1 MANAILN
8 SNSSSALIS
17 SLDSVSSNKNPYIYS
32 YAQKGTLGAAHVPA
46 HSRTVVV
53 SQPTGTPNFGTNID
67 FPVIKADMLSNAFI
81 KLVLENNTGAD
92 AYANQGLLNMM
103 VEEISL
109 LTAGKVICS
118 SRPFGRAALM
128 SNKPYQV
135 KKNLELM
142 YNLTNGRQAIPHAA
156 GTNFVT
162 AYIPLGF
169 SCFDAPELNYN
180 TSFVEPLLVRVRLAA
195 ANAYLD
201 DNAGNAVNAA
211 QVGIRTVE
219 LIQVHRSL
227 PADKLQKQIS
237 SNYSDTE
244 SLVRVQPYDLVE
256 ENSTKPLAAAADQVI
271 EHTLTTNRV
280 MTKLFIAVEN
290 TVSQVA
296 NSIASFGE
304 GAYLP
309 IKNIKI
315 SGNGQNIIDCDGDLV
330 RYALNADSDSS
341 NSAFAVGNN
350 WDASFPHNSNIYCFD
365 LGFNKDPSHMTNA
378 LSTREISD
386 FKVTC
391 TLTAASAT
399 LHRLRVCLCS
409 PFLESINSASGKI
422 STSLSS

>member
-8 SNSSSALIS
+8 SNSSSALIA
-17 SLDSVSSNKNPYIYS
+17 SLDSVSSKKNPFIYS

-67 FPVIKADMLSNAFI
+67 FPIIKADMLSNAFI
-81 KLVLENNTGAD
+81 KLVLTNATN
-92 AYANQGLLNMM
+92 ANAVVNKAFMNLM

-135 KKNLELM
+135 KKNLEKM
-142 YNLTNGRQAIPHAA
+142 YGLTAGRVVLAA
-156 GTNFVT
+156 GAEKT

-195 ANAYLD
+195 RNAYLD
-201 DNAGNAVNAA
+201 DNAGAGANA
-211 QVGIRTVE
+211 GIQSIE

-227 PADKLQKQIS
+227 PADALQKQIS
-237 SNYSDTE
+237 SNYADTE
-244 SLVRVQPYDLVE
+244 SLVRVQPYDLIE
-256 ENSTKPLAAAADQVI
+256 ENSTKLVAAAANQVI

-280 MTKLFIAVEN
+280 MTKIFIAVEN

-296 NSIASFGE
+296 NAIDSFDE
-304 GAYLP
+304 GDYLE

-341 NSAFAVGNN
+341 NASFSVGNA
-350 WDASFPHNSNIYCFD
+350 WDSSFTHNKNIYCFD

-378 LSTREISD
+378 LSTREIAD
-386 FKVTC
+386 FKVTV
-391 TLTAASAT
+391 TFTAASAT
-399 LHRLRVCLCS
+399 VHRLRICLAS

>member
-81 KLVLENNTGAD
+81 KLVLTQNTGDPAI
-92 AYANQGLLNMM
+92 ANQGFLNMM

-118 SRPFGRAALM
+118 SRPFGRACLM

-135 KKNLELM
+135 KKNLEKM
-142 YNLTNGRQAIPHAA
+142 FNLTSGRQAIANGDTVA
-156 GTNFVT
+156 

-195 ANAYLD
+195 ANTYLD
-201 DNAGNAVNAA
+201 DNAGNPVNAA
-211 QVGIRTVE
+211 ISSIE

-227 PADKLQKQIS
+227 PADKLQKQIA

-244 SLVRVQPYDLVE
+244 SLVRVQPYDLIE
-256 ENSTKPLAAAADQVI
+256 ENSTKVLNAAANQVI

-280 MTKLFIAVEN
+280 MTKIFIAVEN

-296 NSIASFGE
+296 NAIDSFSEGE
-304 GAYLP
+304 YLP
-309 IKNIKI
+309 VANIKI

-330 RYALNADSDSS
+330 KYALNSDSDSS

-350 WDASFPHNSNIYCFD
+350 WDSSFPHNSNIYCFD

-386 FKVTC
+386 FKVTV
-391 TLTAASAT
+391 TLTAGSNT
-399 LHRLRVCLCS
+399 LHRLRVCLAS

>member
-1 MANAILN
+1 MNAMLN
-8 SNSSSALIS
+8 SNSSSALIA
-17 SLDSVSSNKNPYIYS
+17 SLDSVSSKKNPYIYS
-32 YAQKGTLGAAHVPA
+32 YAQKGTLTAAHVPA
-46 HSRTVVV
+46 HGRTVVV

-67 FPVIKADMLSNAFI
+67 FPIIKSDMLSNAFI
-81 KLVLENNTGAD
+81 KLVLTNASGA
-92 AYANQGLLNMM
+92 AAVVNQAFMNMM

-135 KKNLELM
+135 KKNLEKM
-142 YNLTNGRQAIPHAA
+142 YNLVNGRAA
-156 GTNFVT
+156 GAFAAGASAT
-162 AYIPLGF
+162 AYIPLSF
-169 SCFDAPELNYN
+169 SCFDSPTLNYN

-201 DNAGNAVNAA
+201 DSAGNAVNASI
-211 QVGIRTVE
+211 QSIE

-227 PADKLQKQIS
+227 PADALQKQIS
-237 SNYSDTE
+237 ANYADTE
-244 SLVRVQPYDLVE
+244 SLVRVQPYDLIE
-256 ENSTKPLAAAADQVI
+256 ENTTKVVAAAADQVI
-271 EHTLTTNRV
+271 EHKLTTNRV
-280 MTKLFIAVEN
+280 MSKLFIAVEN

-296 NSIASFGE
+296 GAIPSYAE
-304 GAYLP
+304 GDYLE

-341 NSAFAVGNN
+341 NAMFAVGNA
-350 WDASFPHNSNIYCFD
+350 WDSSFSHNRNIYCFD
-365 LGFNKDPSHMTNA
+365 LGFNKDPSHLTNA

-386 FKVTC
+386 FTVKVTF
-391 TLTAASAT
+391 TAGSAT
-399 LHRLRVCLCS
+399 LHRLRVCLAS

>member
-8 SNSSSALIS
+8 SNASSALIS
-17 SLDSVSSNKNPYIYS
+17 SLGSVSSVKNPYIYS
-32 YAQKGTLGAAHVPA
+32 YAQKGTLSAAHVPA

-81 KLVLENNTGAD
+81 KLVLTQNSGAN
-92 AYANQGLLNMM
+92 AVANQGFLNMM

-135 KKNLELM
+135 KKNLEKM
-142 YNLTNGRQAIPHAA
+142 YNLTAGRQVIPNGATVA
-156 GTNFVT
+156 

-201 DNAGNAVNAA
+201 DNANAA
-211 QVGIRTVE
+211 VAAAISSIE

-227 PADKLQKQIS
+227 PADKLQKQIA

-244 SLVRVQPYDLVE
+244 SLVRVQPYDLIE
-256 ENSTKPLAAAADQVI
+256 ENSTKVLAAAANQVI

-290 TVSQVA
+290 TVSGVA
-296 NSIASFGE
+296 NAIDSFSEGE
-304 GAYLP
+304 YLP
-309 IKNIKI
+309 LANIKI

-330 RYALNADSDSS
+330 KYALNADSDTS

-350 WDASFPHNSNIYCFD
+350 WDAAFPHNTNIYCFD

-386 FKVTC
+386 FKVTV
-391 TLTAASAT
+391 TLTAGFAT
-399 LHRLRVCLCS
+399 LHRLRVCLAS